1 MIKRMICVFLAALV
15 LAGCST
21 SPKNTTVADTTPAQT
36 IPPPQTT
43 EPVQTDPSPEQLIS
57 VENAPGMVYFR
68 IGDKDFA
75 CGQPVKDILKTT
87 SHIHGD
93 VDALVEPLGYS
104 QDIRLR
110 LADENGDYTKT
121 LYFSAVNPTQEPL
134 PAKECLIYSL
144 AVNCEAGHT
153 FGLGDAS
160 FVTGQTTDAE
170 IMAAWGEPANLTV
183 SHWEGQEDGEN
194 FRDLVYYRPFS
205 YLQIIT
211 RGGVVDQVRACHNA
225 QLYPALS
232 QQEAPGKPWESDAL
246 LLLSQ
251 HMDITPYLDGG
262 KGGKT
267 PLEMAIEVDG
277 KQIKMGVLTCD
288 LPEPWRDLYDG
299 MACIVKAGRCIYC
312 QKPNWEGFVFGNASG
327 KLMVNF
333 CYAQIK
339 GIRTYNALYTNR
351 GTDQSAYRS
360 FTYAGFDN
368 SAAIEDVVKAL
379 GLPYEVLAESGPGW
393 CFVWLHYEAENGDT
407 LRLKVDPA
415 SNQIME
421 LRLEQNSRFSYY
433 SK

>member
-1 MIKRMICVFLAALV
+1 MICVFLAALV

-153 FGLGDAS
+153 FGL
-160 FVTGQTTDAE
+160 
-170 IMAAWGEPANLTV
+170 
-183 SHWEGQEDGEN
+183 
-194 FRDLVYYRPFS
+194 
-205 YLQIIT
+205 
-211 RGGVVDQVRACHNA
+211 
-225 QLYPALS
+225 
-232 QQEAPGKPWESDAL
+232 
-246 LLLSQ
+246 
-251 HMDITPYLDGG
+251 
-262 KGGKT
+262 
-267 PLEMAIEVDG
+267 
-277 KQIKMGVLTCD
+277 
-288 LPEPWRDLYDG
+288 
-299 MACIVKAGRCIYC
+299 
-312 QKPNWEGFVFGNASG
+312 
-327 KLMVNF
+327 
-333 CYAQIK
+333 
-339 GIRTYNALYTNR
+339 
-351 GTDQSAYRS
+351 
-360 FTYAGFDN
+360 
-368 SAAIEDVVKAL
+368 
-379 GLPYEVLAESGPGW
+379 
-393 CFVWLHYEAENGDT
+393 
-407 LRLKVDPA
+407 
-415 SNQIME
+415 
-421 LRLEQNSRFSYY
+421 
-433 SK
+433 